1 MSHFNIRRK
10 VGYTCTC
17 YSLLKK
23 KYPLY
28 VPYICAIDT
37 LSILE
42 LTTWE
47 RSAAVVQ
54 SVKNSH
60 LRSRKQNQNKMKTGN
75 WSMMMVCSSHYL
87 FPFSTWLICL
97 CCENIFFFFC
107 WIISVEDFS
116 KNFFAFYLWA
126 LSESGYWTI
135 SSLMVSRQCCVQCMG
150 CFLWVQEENP
160 GSR

>member
-75 WSMMMVCSSHYL
+75 
-87 FPFSTWLICL
+87 
-97 CCENIFFFFC
+97 
-107 WIISVEDFS
+107 
-116 KNFFAFYLWA
+116 
-126 LSESGYWTI
+126 
-135 SSLMVSRQCCVQCMG
+135 
-150 CFLWVQEENP
+150 
-160 GSR
+160 